1 MLRPVNHRIWL
12 QRYRV
17 NELVEIV
24 EWATL
29 KWQQMDALKLQR
41 NAIDVAG
48 SRQFCNLNVEIGLSA
63 PEWFPLPHQWQL
75 EGKWGRGRWRG
86 RQLYFRG
93 KGGDWWITKR
103 VGNIN
108 LKKGTC
114 EKKIIMARQPSMFCI
129 GFMSCAPNPRQTHVK
144 QGTQNSID
152 GRL

>member
-12 QRYRV
+12 QRYQV

-29 KWQQMDALKLQR
+29 KWQQMDAVKLQR

-75 EGKWGRGRWRG
+75 EGKWGQGRWRG

-103 VGNIN
+103 VGNIH

-114 EKKIIMARQPSMFCI
+114 EKQNYNGQTAKHVLYWVHVMCSQPTANTCEARD
-129 GFMSCAPNPRQTHVK
+129 TE
-144 QGTQNSID
+144 
-152 GRL
+152 